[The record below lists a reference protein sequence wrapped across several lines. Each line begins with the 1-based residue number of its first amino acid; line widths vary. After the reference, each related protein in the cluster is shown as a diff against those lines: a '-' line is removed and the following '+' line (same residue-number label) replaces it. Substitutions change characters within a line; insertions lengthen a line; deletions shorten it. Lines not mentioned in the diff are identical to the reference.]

1 MLSVHIGEGLGV
13 SGVSRLELALVP
25 LRKARFQV
33 LALLGVVVA
42 KTRCAYRHTEEG
54 CSPTCAFTDK
64 GLDALDPH
72 EYVVKTQTLQV
83 AGGGTVEVLYFV
95 KHD

>member
-1 MLSVHIGEGLGV
+1 MDAT
-13 SGVSRLELALVP
+13 LAG
-25 LRKARFQV
+25 AISTGV

-54 CSPTCAFTDK
+54 CAPTCAFTDK

-72 EYVVKTQTLQV
+72 EYVVKTQVLQV
-83 AGGGTVEVLYFV
+83 AGGGSVEVMFFV